1 MRQRIARTHIRA
13 FCGSAVGG
21 ALIGASSGLYAGRE
35 GVLVGALVGT
45 LAGLLAGLGIIR
57 TKAWGDARNR
67 ELDRYLVGP
76 YEPSC
81 DASRTAPAGR
91 DPACV

>member
-67 ELDRYLVGP
+67 ELDRYIVGP
-76 YEPSC
+76 YEPRREPNESL
-81 DASRTAPAGR
+81 AAPQYPVGT
-91 DPACV
+91 